1 MNVEGEYGVKAGI
14 QSKAGVNW
22 NGNVDGGLQG
32 MLIKSGLLNFE
43 R

>member
-22 NGNVDGGLQG
+22 NGNVDGGPG
-32 MLIKSGLLNFE
+32 VMLINTGLLNFE
-43 R
+43 Q